1 MLSVYC
7 PKQYLKYILKISY
20 ISLPKSNVKIAHSM
34 ILVTVIL

>member
-1 MLSVYC
+1 MLLVYC
-7 PKQYLKYILKISY
+7 PKQFLKYILK